1 VKALPG
7 STNRVAPLNGL
18 SLLLSVGK
26 QRYAVP
32 CLRVKEVIPD
42 VDLEPEPR
50 APPWLAGLFNYR
62 GAITPVI
69 DLCQLVSDLPC
80 AERLSSRIVVFE
92 HAGAGGA
99 ARPAGLLAERVTE
112 TRVLKVQH
120 RNSTQRDDQSCF
132 REVFLDETGMIHC
145 IDLDRV
151 VQNTLARH
159 ADIWLPGTSDHHAA
173 REHREPA

>member
-1 VKALPG
+1 V
-7 STNRVAPLNGL
+7 SGL

-80 AERLSSRIVVFE
+80 ADRLSSRIVVFE
-92 HAGAGGA
+92 LAGAGG
-99 ARPAGLLAERVTE
+99 RPRSAGLLAERITE
-112 TRVLKVQH
+112 TRVLKVHH
-120 RNSTQRDDQSCF
+120 RASTLRDDQSCF
-132 REVFLDETGMIHC
+132 GDVFLDETGMIHG

-151 VQNTLARH
+151 VQRTLARH
-159 ADIWLPGTSDHHAA
+159 ADVGLPEAFDHHAA

>member
-1 VKALPG
+1 V
-7 STNRVAPLNGL
+7 SGL

-80 AERLSSRIVVFE
+80 ADRLSSRIVVFD
-92 HAGAGGA
+92 HTGADG
-99 ARPAGLLAERVTE
+99 RTRSAGLLAERVTE
-112 TRVLKVQH
+112 TRVLKLHH
-120 RNSTQRDDQSCF
+120 RTSTHRDDQSCF
-132 REVFLDETGMIHC
+132 RDVFLDETGMIHG

-151 VQNTLARH
+151 VQSTLARH
-159 ADIWLPGTSDHHAA
+159 ADIGLSGADDHHAA